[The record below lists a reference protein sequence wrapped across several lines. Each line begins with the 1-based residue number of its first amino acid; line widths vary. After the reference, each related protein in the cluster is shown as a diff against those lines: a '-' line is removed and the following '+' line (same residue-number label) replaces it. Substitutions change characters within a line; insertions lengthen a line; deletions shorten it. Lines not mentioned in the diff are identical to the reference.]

1 MVDATEHLLRMA
13 DDFNPRRV
21 DLGRVNGR
29 HFVFSSGVGLDASV
43 VERVD
48 AHPRRKARFGAWYY
62 TYAAV
67 GDLQPPLPRPPAARA
82 GDRRRPRRSRA

>member
-13 DDFNPRRV
+13 DEFQPFRV
-21 DLGRVNGR
+21 DLGRVDDR
-29 HFVFSSGVGLDASV
+29 HFVFASGVGLDASV

-48 AHPRRKARFGAWYY
+48 RHPLRKARFGAWYY

-67 GDLQPPLPRPPAARA
+67 DIFTSRYLVQPAARA
-82 GDRRRPRRSRA
+82 RARAAAGRTRA